1 MICSILILVG
11 VILVI
16 SKLSSWKSHI
26 KKEFQLLQDGKPRL
40 QFDNVNELTR
50 AVQPIAS
57 EPIAPGPIA
66 SWTIDHWENS
76 ENLASDIDD
85 VMVIQNELGK
95 IEKIKSK
102 RLPQVI
108 CVGSRKCGTGWG
120 FCSESAWNVS
130 KYLRIDC

>member
-1 MICSILILVG
+1 MMGSILILVG

-16 SKLSSWKSHI
+16 SKISFWKSLI
-26 KKEFQLLQDGKPRL
+26 RNEYQLFQDDKTRL
-40 QFDNVNELTR
+40 QFENVNVLTQG
-50 AVQPIAS
+50 AWPIAS
-57 EPIAPGPIA
+57 EPVAPGPIA

-76 ENLASDIDD
+76 ENVATDIDD

-108 CVGSRKCGTGWG
+108 CIGSKKCGTGWG
-120 FCSESAWNVS
+120 FCSESAWNVQS
-130 KYLRIDC
+130 I

>member
-1 MICSILILVG
+1 MIGSILILVG

-16 SKLSSWKSHI
+16 SKISFWKSLI
-26 KKEFQLLQDGKPRL
+26 RNEYQLLQDEKTRL
-40 QFDNVNELTR
+40 QFENVNELTR
-50 AVQPIAS
+50 AARPIAS

-76 ENLASDIDD
+76 ENVASDIDD

-108 CVGSRKCGTGWG
+108 CIGSKKCGTG
-120 FCSESAWNVS
+120 
-130 KYLRIDC
+130 

>member
-1 MICSILILVG
+1 MVGSILILVG
-11 VILVI
+11 VIFVI
-16 SKLSSWKSHI
+16 SKLSFWKSHI
-26 KKEFQLLQDGKPRL
+26 RTEYQLFQDDKTRL
-40 QFDNVNELTR
+40 QFENVNELTR
-50 AVQPIAS
+50 PARPIAS
-57 EPIAPGPIA
+57 EPVAPGPIA

-76 ENLASDIDD
+76 ENVASDIDD

-102 RLPQVI
+102 RQPQVI
-108 CVGSRKCGTGWG
+108 CVGSKKCGTGWG